1 MGLKDTMEDKKKSR
15 FISVL
20 LFLKRNFGLY
30 GGMLIVIILFG
41 FILMAEVV
49 PSASMEPNY
58 SAGSFCIGLRLGDK
72 SALDRGTPIFFRH
85 EDVIMFKRVIGLPGE
100 TVSLKD
106 GHVYV
111 NDELLD
117 ETEYLADDVMTYP
130 RTDES
135 VFTVPEGT
143 YFVMGDNRGD
153 SADSRVWEYSYV
165 QTEDIKATYLFG
177 FKIPFWNKLIGE

>member
-1 MGLKDTMEDKKKSR
+1 
-15 FISVL
+15 
-20 LFLKRNFGLY
+20 
-30 GGMLIVIILFG
+30 
-41 FILMAEVV
+41 MAEVV

-143 YFVMGDNRGD
+143 YFVMGDNRD
-153 SADSRVWEYSYV
+153 HSDDSRFWGFVPEKNIV
-165 QTEDIKATYLFG
+165 GKATYIWMSLEKEPNEWPTG
-177 FKIPFWNKLIGE
+177 FRFDRFFTKIN

>member
-1 MGLKDTMEDKKKSR
+1 MEEEKKKSKG
-15 FISVL
+15 FAVL
-20 LFLKRNFGLY
+20 SFLKRNFSIY

-41 FILMAEVV
+41 VILKPEIV
-49 PSASMEPNY
+49 PSGSMEPNY
-58 SAGSFCIGLRLGDK
+58 SAGSFCVGLRLGDK
-72 SALDRGTPIFFRH
+72 SHLDRGTPIFFRH

-106 GHVYV
+106 GYVYI
-111 NDELLD
+111 NGERLD

-130 RTDES
+130 LTDES

-153 SADSRVWEYSYV
+153 SADSRAWEYSYV
-165 QTEDIKATYLFG
+165 QTEDVKATYLFG
-177 FKIPFWNKLIGE
+177 FKIPFWDKLIDDSTVE

>member
-1 MGLKDTMEDKKKSR
+1 
-15 FISVL
+15 
-20 LFLKRNFGLY
+20 
-30 GGMLIVIILFG
+30 
-41 FILMAEVV
+41 
-49 PSASMEPNY
+49 
-58 SAGSFCIGLRLGDK
+58 
-72 SALDRGTPIFFRH
+72 
-85 EDVIMFKRVIGLPGE
+85 MFKRVIGLPGE

>member
-1 MGLKDTMEDKKKSR
+1 
-15 FISVL
+15 
-20 LFLKRNFGLY
+20 
-30 GGMLIVIILFG
+30 
-41 FILMAEVV
+41 
-49 PSASMEPNY
+49 
-58 SAGSFCIGLRLGDK
+58 
-72 SALDRGTPIFFRH
+72 
-85 EDVIMFKRVIGLPGE
+85 
-100 TVSLKD
+100 
-106 GHVYV
+106 
-111 NDELLD
+111 
-117 ETEYLADDVMTYP
+117 MTYP

>member
-1 MGLKDTMEDKKKSR
+1 
-15 FISVL
+15 
-20 LFLKRNFGLY
+20 
-30 GGMLIVIILFG
+30 
-41 FILMAEVV
+41 MAEVV

-130 RTDES
+130 RICIHRT
-135 VFTVPEGT
+135 
-143 YFVMGDNRGD
+143 
-153 SADSRVWEYSYV
+153 
-165 QTEDIKATYLFG
+165 
-177 FKIPFWNKLIGE
+177 